1 MDLDNLTETF
11 KLAKYKLESSYNSV
25 GALAGVDIRS
35 YTIFHPSY
43 LCYNQQFAEAVS

>member
-1 MDLDNLTETF
+1 MDLANLTETF

-35 YTIFHPSY
+35 DIFIQVISGVNSSLQKH
-43 LCYNQQFAEAVS
+43 